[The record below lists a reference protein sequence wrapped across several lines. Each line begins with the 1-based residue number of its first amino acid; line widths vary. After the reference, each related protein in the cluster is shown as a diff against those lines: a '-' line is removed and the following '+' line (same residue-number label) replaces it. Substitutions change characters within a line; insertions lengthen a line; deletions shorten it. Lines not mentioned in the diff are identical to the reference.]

1 MRKRILWTGVL
12 ISAIALLVFSL
23 ISAELYYKSSL
34 RYTENDLR
42 AYMERFD
49 ASLSKAGL
57 TEEYARSLSDELF
70 GARVTFLA

>member
-34 RYTENDLR
+34 RYTEDELR

-49 ASLSKAGL
+49 ASLSKEGL
-57 TEEYARSLSDELF
+57 TEE
-70 GARVTFLA
+70 